1 MAFAKYV
8 GGGGGARRRGAGRV
22 EREGEEGGVPGAGG
36 GAAVGPA
43 LRVRVQFGERH
54 DAWCGELRMGRE
66 DSVASLKRKLWRV
79 HGIPPHQ
86 QVLRLGSAAGEL
98 LREDA
103 QTLPAAGVEP
113 GVKVM
118 LLGHA
123 GLFPG
128 TGGGGA
134 GRPEAALGLGEAR
147 SDSGTATGGQ
157 GAPEGWQALER
168 ACAPRPAGGE
178 VGEGGGGEGGEEAR
192 EAELRRR
199 GNDHFREGDFA
210 EAARLYS
217 EALGA
222 QGGQRHLAHSNRA
235 ACRLALDDAQGA
247 LADAKEAVTLCPTFV
262 RGFLRLGDAYA
273 RLGRW
278 NEARFAFQQGLRLEP
293 QNPALL
299 KGAMEAATGLRR
311 EK

>member
-22 EREGEEGGVPGAGG
+22 EREGEEGGVPGGG
-36 GAAVGPA
+36 TPALGPA

-98 LREDA
+98 LRDDA
-103 QTLPAAGVEP
+103 QALPAAGVEP

-128 TGGGGA
+128 TGGSGA
-134 GRPEAALGLGEAR
+134 KRPDAALGLGEAR
-147 SDSGTATGGQ
+147 SDSGAATGGQ
-157 GAPEGWQALER
+157 GAPEGWRALER
-168 ACAPRPAGGE
+168 ACAPAPAGRGAGE
-178 VGEGGGGEGGEEAR
+178 GDGGGGTEEAR
-192 EAELRRR
+192 EAELRCR
-199 GNDHFREGDFA
+199 GNDRFREGDFA

-217 EALGA
+217 EALMA
-222 QGGQRHLAHSNRA
+222 RGGQRHLAHSNRA
-235 ACRLALDDAQGA
+235 ACRLALGDAEGA
-247 LADAKEAVTLCPTFV
+247 LDDAKEAVTLCPTFA
-262 RGFLRLGDAYA
+262 RGFSRLGDAYA

-278 NEARFAFQQGLRLEP
+278 SEAQFAFQQGLRLEP
-293 QNPALL
+293 QSPALL
-299 KGAMEAATGLRR
+299 KGAMEAASGLRR
-311 EK
+311 SKK